1 MKLRSG
7 GMAERYQWIYIQK
20 NIIQINDN
28 GIVRHL
34 PPERLEELLNEQD
47 KTIIQLQEENKQL
60 KHELK
65 LLAELNQKPI
75 L

>member
-1 MKLRSG
+1 MT
-7 GMAERYQWIYIQK
+7 ERYQWIYMQE

-47 KTIIQLQEENKQL
+47 KTITQLQEENKQL

-65 LLAELNQKPI
+65 LLAEFNQKPTI
-75 L
+75 KM

>member
-1 MKLRSG
+1 MT
-7 GMAERYQWIYIQK
+7 ERYQWIYIQE

-65 LLAELNQKPI
+65 LLAEFNQKPTI
-75 L
+75 KM